1 MGEVLTGIDGVYAG
15 GLHVGIK
22 GKKKDLGFIYVPGA
36 VASAG
41 CFTQNKFAAACI
53 HYTQKI
59 LKKNVL
65 KAVIVN
71 SGNAN
76 AGTGVDGEK
85 DTKAMAK
92 ATADALGIKPSEVG
106 VASTG
111 VIGVKMPMD
120 KILPGIADLL
130 KDPFQ
135 RDPNSFNQAILTT
148 DLCEK
153 TVYLSR
159 KIGRKEIV
167 VTGSAKGSGMIAP
180 NMGTMLAYFV
190 TNASITQTLLQ
201 SCLTKAVEASFN
213 MISVDGDTS
222 TNDMILGFAT
232 GERQF
237 TITDKEQMQAFEEL
251 LTEACI
257 VLAKMIAKDG
267 EGATTLIEMRVKGA
281 ASRKDAKT
289 ITMNILNSPLVKTAV
304 HGADPNW
311 GRVMAAAGKDP
322 NVKFNG
328 DKADLFFN
336 DFQILSQGKL
346 VMTDRQDLVRELKK
360 DTVVITLNLNL
371 AGGEA
376 VGWGCDLTKGYIDI
390 NTTYC

>member
-1 MGEVLTGIDGVYAG
+1 
-15 GLHVGIK
+15 
-22 GKKKDLGFIYVPGA
+22 
-36 VASAG
+36 VATAG

-59 LKKNVL
+59 MKTNVL

-76 AGTGVDGEK
+76 AGTGAEGER

-92 ATADALGIKPSEVG
+92 ATADMLGLRPSEVG

-120 KILPGIADLL
+120 KILPGIETLL
-130 KDPFQ
+130 KDPLQ
-135 RDPNSFNQAILTT
+135 KDSDSFNQAILTT

-153 TVYLSR
+153 TVYLSK
-159 KIGRKEIV
+159 KIGRKQIV
-167 VTGSAKGSGMIAP
+167 ISGSAKGSGMIAP
-180 NMGTMLAYFV
+180 NMGTMLAYLV
-190 TNASITQTLLQ
+190 TNATVPQPLLQ
-201 SCLTKAVEASFN
+201 SLLTKAVDKSFN

-222 TNDMILGFAT
+222 TNDMILLFAT

-237 TITDKEQMQAFEEL
+237 TITDREQLQEFEEL

-267 EGATTLIEMRVKGA
+267 EGATTLIEMRVVGA
-281 ASRKDAKT
+281 ASKKDAKT
-289 ITMNILNSPLVKTAV
+289 VAMNIINSPLVKTAV

-311 GRVMAAAGKDP
+311 GRVMAAAGKATDI
-322 NVKFNG
+322 KFNG

-336 DFQILSQGKL
+336 DVAVLKRGQL
-346 VMTDRQDLVRELKK
+346 VMTDHQQLVNELKK
-360 DTVVITLNLNL
+360 DTVVITLNMNL
-371 AGGEA
+371 AKGEA
-376 VGWGCDLTKGYIDI
+376 TAWGCDLTKGYIDI

>member
-1 MGEVLTGIDGVYAG
+1 MEEVFTGIDGVYAG
-15 GLHVGIK
+15 GIHVGIK
-22 GKKKDLGFIYVPGA
+22 GKKKDLAFLYVPGA
-36 VASAG
+36 VATAG

-59 LKKNVL
+59 MKTNTL

-76 AGTGVDGEK
+76 AGTGVDGER

-92 ATADALGIKPSEVG
+92 ATADMLGLRPSEVG

-111 VIGVKMPMD
+111 VIGFKMPMD
-120 KILPGIADLL
+120 KILPGIETLL
-130 KDPFQ
+130 KDPLQ
-135 RDPNSFNQAILTT
+135 KDSDSFNQAILTT

-153 TVYLSR
+153 PVYLSR
-159 KIGRKEIV
+159 KIGRKQIV
-167 VTGSAKGSGMIAP
+167 ISGSAKGSGMIAP
-180 NMGTMLAYFV
+180 NMGTMLAYLV
-190 TNASITQTLLQ
+190 TNATLPQPLLQ
-201 SCLTKAVEASFN
+201 SLLTKAVDKSFN

-222 TNDMILGFAT
+222 TNDMILLFAT

-237 TITDKEQMQAFEEL
+237 TITDREQLQEFEEL

-267 EGATTLIEMRVKGA
+267 EGATTLIEMRVVGA
-281 ASRKDAKT
+281 ASKKDAKT
-289 ITMNILNSPLVKTAV
+289 VAMNIINSPLVKTAV

-311 GRVMAAAGKDP
+311 GRVMAAAGKAID
-322 NVKFNG
+322 VKFNG

-336 DFQILSQGKL
+336 DVAVLKRGQL
-346 VMTDRQDLVRELKK
+346 VMTDRQELVNELKK
-360 DTVVITLNLNL
+360 DTVVITLNMNL
-371 AGGEA
+371 AKGEA
-376 VGWGCDLTKGYIDI
+376 TAWGCDLTKGYIDI